1 VNEEYELLK
10 ETLKSNLKMFELC
23 EQSDINNKEKIILN
37 VLLELQKV
45 IDIAINYI
53 NDNSGENFLA

>member
-1 VNEEYELLK
+1 
-10 ETLKSNLKMFELC
+10 MFELC

>member
-1 VNEEYELLK
+1 MNEEYELLK
-10 ETLKSNLKMFELC
+10 QTLKSNLKMFELC

-45 IDIAINYI
+45 IDMSINYI
-53 NDNSGENFLA
+53 MDNSKEDYLA

>member
-1 VNEEYELLK
+1 
-10 ETLKSNLKMFELC
+10 MFELC

-45 IDIAINYI
+45 IDMSINYI
-53 NDNSGENFLA
+53 MDNSKEDYLA

>member
-1 VNEEYELLK
+1 MNEEYELLK